1 MSERTPSPA
10 VEPAHPKRGI
20 NLLGLIALVISSS
33 IGSGVFALSTDISA
47 AAAPGPA
54 LIAWV
59 ITGIGFMGLA
69 TTLGRLSIVKPD
81 LDGIVAYAR
90 AGFGPFVG
98 FVSGWG
104 YWLSIWIGNVAFGVM
119 LVTAIGYFFPPF
131 SGSLTVPGVIFI
143 SILNWLIIALVNHGV
158 EEASALNA
166 IVMVCKLVPIFA
178 FIVAMVFVFSF
189 DVFTADFWGTL
200 ANNLYGSATETVNGT
215 SVGAPGS
222 TATQIINCFMVMM
235 WVFVGM
241 EGASVLGHR
250 AERKSDVSR
259 ATILGCTALVIIY
272 MAASILPYGFLT
284 REELMAI
291 GSPSMPYIFERV
303 VGPWGGA
310 FISGGLIISIFGAWL
325 SYTILASEA
334 MCGMA
339 QMKLLP
345 SVFSR
350 LNSHNAPTACL
361 VTTGIMIQILT
372 IVMLFSEAAYQ
383 FAYSLCTA
391 SIVISWT
398 LAAAY
403 MLKLGIEQR
412 REQGLGHGTSGPD
425 EQGAAHGVRGIDI
438 ALSAFTVAFLVIAV
452 LLSGVEQLML
462 CCIAYVPG
470 IIFYLMARREQG
482 EQGLS
487 AREKPLAVAIIAI
500 AVYTIVAIAM
510 GALG

>member
-1 MSERTPSPA
+1 MEPPVTSPA
-10 VEPAHPKRGI
+10 PHDAPKKKGI

-54 LIAWV
+54 IVAWLL
-59 ITGIGFMGLA
+59 TGIGFMGLA
-69 TTLGRLSIVKPD
+69 TTFGRLSIVEPG

-98 FVSGWG
+98 FISGWG

-119 LVTAIGYFFPPF
+119 LVTAIGYFYPPF
-131 SGSLTVPGVIFI
+131 AGDLGIAGVAFI
-143 SILNWLIIALVNHGV
+143 SAINWLIVLLVNRGV
-158 EEASALNA
+158 EEASAINA
-166 IVMVCKLVPIFA
+166 IVMVCKLLPIFA
-178 FIVAMVFVFSF
+178 FILAMVFVFSF
-189 DVFTADFWGTL
+189 DVFTADFWGNL
-200 ANNLYGSATETVNGT
+200 ANNLGGAD
-215 SVGAPGS
+215 APGGVP
-222 TATQIINCFMVMM
+222 TQIVNCFMVMM

-259 ATILGCTALVIIY
+259 ATILGCTALVVIY
-272 MAASILPYGFLT
+272 VAASILPYGFLT
-284 REELMAI
+284 REELMAL

-310 FISGGLIISIFGAWL
+310 FISAGLIISIFGAWL

-345 SVFSR
+345 SMFSR
-350 LNSHNAPTACL
+350 LNTYSAPTACL
-361 VTTGIMIQILT
+361 FTTGVMIQILS
-372 IVMLFSEAAYQ
+372 IIMLFSEEAYQ

-403 MLKLGIEQR
+403 MIKIGR
-412 REQGLGHGTSGPD
+412 SRD
-425 EQGAAHGVRGIDI
+425 RVAGVTGRDV
-438 ALSAFTVAFLVIAV
+438 ALAVFAVAFLVVAIT
-452 LLSGVEQLML
+452 LSGIEQLML

-470 IIFYLMARREQG
+470 IAFYIMARREQN
-482 EQGLS
+482 E
-487 AREKPLAVAIIAI
+487 RVFTPLERVVAAAICAI
-500 AVYTIVAIAM
+500 AVIMIVVVARDLLLA
-510 GALG
+510 A